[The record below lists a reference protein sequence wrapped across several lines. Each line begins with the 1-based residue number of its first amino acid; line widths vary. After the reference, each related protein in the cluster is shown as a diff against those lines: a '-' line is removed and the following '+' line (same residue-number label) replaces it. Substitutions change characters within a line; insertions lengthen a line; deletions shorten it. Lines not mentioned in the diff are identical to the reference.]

1 MLLDSG
7 GLENYNLGSPTG
19 KLVHDIKRPP
29 FGVKAK
35 KDDVLSGGIDSTSQF
50 PRAEFDLCEKRST
63 RQERQKGNP
72 HAVPPLFFES
82 FVYSAFSRP
91 NRNVTTPHS
100 WMLSVL
106 SSPPPAA
113 AGGRLT
119 GSASPA
125 AGPDTEQPSRSSGS
139 PET

>member
-7 GLENYNLGSPTG
+7 GLENYNLGSFTHWKILLRSFRG
-19 KLVHDIKRPP
+19 
-29 FGVKAK
+29 
-35 KDDVLSGGIDSTSQF
+35 Q
-50 PRAEFDLCEKRST
+50 FDLCEKRST

-100 WMLSVL
+100 WMLSML